1 MGRKERIRR
10 EKNGKEEQDE
20 KKRGGDAKERS
31 GEGWN
36 GLGGRVGRERM
47 RWGERNNTHTI
58 QILFFEGEV

>member
-31 GEGWN
+31 GEG
-36 GLGGRVGRERM
+36 
-47 RWGERNNTHTI
+47 
-58 QILFFEGEV
+58 